1 MSNVGG
7 ITSPNGV
14 NGSNPQT
21 PTGPLTAANA
31 LTWLKAHANTSIS
44 ISDTV
49 QNILKYLHSLSGFAS
64 KITSLA
70 TTDANKNMN
79 VAVAQYQTDN
89 AVIAKWGATSGQT
102 VGITAAKANFTAT
115 PPSYVTSV
123 SVADSSASIASNLD
137 NLQSLA
143 TSGLLQGITQTGTA
157 QPLSITSAQ
166 LVADQ
171 TALGKI
177 ENQAYTLAIR
187 NASVSDVLGL
197 GGNAALSTNGKVKS
211 IAIVDTTDAINSHLD
226 ALQQV
231 GLRIKS
237 ITQTDPG
244 TDMTVTGT
252 QYHNDWATLGK
263 IVTSDY
269 LDVLDASAAQAT
281 TLASDHRIVTAD
293 VQDTAKNV
301 TKNWALLQSLT
312 DSLTSVTVTDQGS
325 DIQITAD
332 QLANS
337 STLLSKFTDTADS
350 SYRLA
355 VTNVSAGTASA
366 VANTHNVD
374 HVDVVDTGANLV
386 ANMDDL
392 QTING
397 SGLLRNVT
405 LADPR
410 TPLSIDASYLQGNQ
424 LTATQAVLNKIKG
437 NNYTLA
443 TTNASTA
450 SLATLASNKRVVSIA
465 VSDTSSNIQSSL
477 DSLYRYGSWV
487 KSIEQTDSGATFTLS
502 QAQMDSRSTVL
513 AKINGGYTVDVTGVT
528 ATKAAADLKN
538 LHVGD
543 IAISDTGRNIAAAW
557 TTLRGLGTSLTS
569 ITTSDN
575 TALNLSAS
583 DYQLGVHDNL
593 TSKFDGSQT
602 FSISNASLDQA
613 QALSSDQAVTQID
626 VSATGSDIADNI
638 AAYETLASGGSIHS
652 ISNQTPS
659 VSLSLDAS
667 QLQDAQ
673 AVLSLIKGG
682 SYTLDV
688 GGVAAG
694 DAKTLAATNH
704 KIVGMEVTGD
714 STSIVANLSDLNAL
728 GKKLTTI
735 TQTDAPGSTLEM
747 TEAAFD
753 QNANALTKIEGGY
766 LADLTDVAAS
776 KAATYANNATVS
788 SIQVSD
794 SGADLSTAWGTLAQ
808 LGSKLT
814 GVTQSDN
821 TTLQVNANDWLQSQ
835 DLQSKFT
842 TDLTASVSGASVA
855 QVDTLAAD
863 NTVQAIQVQ
872 DSSDAVAG
880 GMADLATQDK
890 LNLVV
895 LNDPTAAMNMSGA
908 AYVAGAPVL
917 ALVKNGQYKVNLSDV
932 SADDGATLASDTHVS
947 SMDVVDT
954 SANVSSNFSDLSA
967 ATNLNSITLSD
978 PNGTLT
984 LTSAQ
989 ILGGLDTLAN
999 VTGSYDLAATDVATA
1014 DLSGIKDIPQ
1024 LASVGISDTADNV
1037 SSNFGDILALGDSLT
1052 QIHLSDN
1059 SPVLSLSEQN
1069 WTAGTDALATIDS
1082 NYQVDVTDTVA
1093 GDAQTVAGSS
1103 NVRNV
1108 AVADTASNI
1117 ASNWDTLVGLYNN
1130 GDGQL
1135 SGLSLTDTNNLT
1147 LTADQQTAGD
1157 SMISA
1162 LLPDQTILT
1171 A

>member
-1 MSNVGG
+1 
-7 ITSPNGV
+7 
-14 NGSNPQT
+14 
-21 PTGPLTAANA
+21 
-31 LTWLKAHANTSIS
+31 LKAHANTSIS

-79 VAVAQYQTDN
+79 VAAAQYQTDN

-682 SYTLDV
+682 SSR
-688 GGVAAG
+688 
-694 DAKTLAATNH
+694 
-704 KIVGMEVTGD
+704 
-714 STSIVANLSDLNAL
+714 ST
-728 GKKLTTI
+728 
-735 TQTDAPGSTLEM
+735 
-747 TEAAFD
+747 
-753 QNANALTKIEGGY
+753 
-766 LADLTDVAAS
+766 
-776 KAATYANNATVS
+776 
-788 SIQVSD
+788 
-794 SGADLSTAWGTLAQ
+794 
-808 LGSKLT
+808 
-814 GVTQSDN
+814 
-821 TTLQVNANDWLQSQ
+821 
-835 DLQSKFT
+835 
-842 TDLTASVSGASVA
+842 
-855 QVDTLAAD
+855 
-863 NTVQAIQVQ
+863 
-872 DSSDAVAG
+872 
-880 GMADLATQDK
+880 
-890 LNLVV
+890 
-895 LNDPTAAMNMSGA
+895 
-908 AYVAGAPVL
+908 
-917 ALVKNGQYKVNLSDV
+917 
-932 SADDGATLASDTHVS
+932 
-947 SMDVVDT
+947 
-954 SANVSSNFSDLSA
+954 
-967 ATNLNSITLSD
+967 
-978 PNGTLT
+978 
-984 LTSAQ
+984 
-989 ILGGLDTLAN
+989 
-999 VTGSYDLAATDVATA
+999 
-1014 DLSGIKDIPQ
+1014 
-1024 LASVGISDTADNV
+1024 
-1037 SSNFGDILALGDSLT
+1037 
-1052 QIHLSDN
+1052 
-1059 SPVLSLSEQN
+1059 
-1069 WTAGTDALATIDS
+1069 
-1082 NYQVDVTDTVA
+1082 
-1093 GDAQTVAGSS
+1093 
-1103 NVRNV
+1103 
-1108 AVADTASNI
+1108 
-1117 ASNWDTLVGLYNN
+1117 
-1130 GDGQL
+1130 
-1135 SGLSLTDTNNLT
+1135 
-1147 LTADQQTAGD
+1147 
-1157 SMISA
+1157 
-1162 LLPDQTILT
+1162 
-1171 A
+1171 